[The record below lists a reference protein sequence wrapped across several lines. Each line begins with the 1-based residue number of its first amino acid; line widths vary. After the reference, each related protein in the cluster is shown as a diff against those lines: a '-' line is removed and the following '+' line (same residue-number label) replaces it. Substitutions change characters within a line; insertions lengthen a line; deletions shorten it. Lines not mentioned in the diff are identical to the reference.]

1 MDNQY
6 LWIDAADFEER
17 GEWILDTQF
26 SHLMGSPYLLAV
38 MSPGVP
44 VEDAVTTAQWKGGNK
59 ARIWVRTK
67 NWYYPY
73 APAFLTFR

>member
-26 SHLMGSPYLLAV
+26 SHLMGSPLFV
-38 MSPGVP
+38 GGDVP
-44 VEDAVTTAQWKGGNK
+44 RRSGGRCCYHSTVE
-59 ARIWVRTK
+59 RR
-67 NWYYPY
+67 
-73 APAFLTFR
+73 